1 LDPRDLFDDLLHAE
15 HETEVLDTL
24 ANRGLMDLSNWHY
37 LGDLDNNFGIV
48 ANQQQDA
55 TGAVVEKIINSLDAN
70 LMRACFEA
78 GVDPEGPD
86 APASMAAAVE
96 KFFDVPKGR
105 VGDLTTP
112 EQRRLA
118 EMTQFVAVGSK
129 TDPSYLII
137 DLGEGQTPQ
146 KQPQTFLSI
155 AKSNKMRIP
164 FVQGKF
170 NAGGTGVL
178 PFCGQHN
185 LQLVISKRHPRAPI
199 SEDDNTAGRWGFTV
213 IRRLRPSESHESTQ
227 GGEGQPPRS
236 SVYVYLAPDGK
247 VFSFS
252 ADSILALP
260 AAGKANQPS
269 QAYEEPLE
277 WGSVVKLYNYR
288 WARKSIA
295 TTDARYELERFLHSP
310 CLPFRVVETRD
321 YRAHYYST
329 TVVGIWADIA
339 VREADPEKARV
350 DPGFPASA
358 SMNLAGIGEL
368 PYTIALFQEGTEMK
382 RVPHGIH
389 FVVNGQSHG
398 QLPAD
403 FITGRLKF
411 PYLSDELLVSVDC
424 TGMEENARED
434 FFMASRDRLRR
445 NDTYYRVVDSLAQ
458 DLHAHP
464 GLRQANAA
472 RRAKLLEK
480 SLGQQE
486 DVANTLNEL
495 LSADPALQALFSIGD
510 RLVSRV
516 GPTEVEKYTGK
527 RFPTYFRLEDEPKS
541 GLIKSCPVNRTCRVE
556 FVTDAV
562 NDYFSRG
569 ESPGVLTISPGNV
582 FEHRHLWNGVCSAR
596 FRPPD
601 GSKPGQVFN
610 VVLEVTDPQREE
622 LGRPPFR
629 SSFTLKTEKELVIT
643 TRPGPQPSPKKPN
656 KNGKEAPR
664 LSMPNVVSVR
674 QPEWEQFKPPFDA
687 DQAFRV
693 ISGEEDNSFDFYLN
707 LDCKHLIGYLRTT
720 KDDEHDLVRH
730 WFKWGLTLCALGLL
744 HGYGL
749 IGREPSPNGAAPPSD
764 EPVEGN
770 NDDERKSEAIKAVN
784 RSVNGLGTVIIPI
797 IKNLYHPLVTSK
809 A

>member
-1 LDPRDLFDDLLHAE
+1 
-15 HETEVLDTL
+15 
-24 ANRGLMDLSNWHY
+24 MDLPNWHY

-55 TGAVVEKIINSLDAN
+55 TGALVEKIINSLDAN

-78 GVDPEGPD
+78 GVDAEGAD
-86 APASMAAAVE
+86 APTSMAAAVGL
-96 KFFDVPKGR
+96 FFGVPRGR
-105 VGDLTTP
+105 IGDLTAP
-112 EQRRLA
+112 EQRKLA

-129 TDPSYLII
+129 SEPSYLVV
-137 DLGEGQTPQ
+137 DLGEGQTP
-146 KQPQTFLSI
+146 KMQPQTFLSI

-185 LQLVISKRHPRAPI
+185 LQLIASRRHPKAPTT
-199 SEDDNTAGRWGFTV
+199 DDDETADRWGFTV

-227 GGEGQPPRS
+227 GGKGQPPRS
-236 SVYVYLAPDGK
+236 SVYVYLAPGGK
-247 VFSFS
+247 VLSFS
-252 ADSILALP
+252 APSVLALP
-260 AAGKANQPS
+260 TPGRSNQPAK
-269 QAYEEPLE
+269 AYAEPLE

-288 WARKSIA
+288 WARRSIA

-329 TVVGIWADIA
+329 TVVGIWADVSA
-339 VREADPEKARV
+339 QEADPEKAKV

-358 SMNLAGIGEL
+358 SMNLVGIGNL
-368 PYTIALFQEGTEMK
+368 PYTIALFQQGTEMK

-403 FITGRLKF
+403 FVSSRLQF
-411 PYLSDELLVSVDC
+411 PYLSGELLVSVDC
-424 TGMEENARED
+424 TEMEENARED

-445 NDTYYRVVDSLAQ
+445 NDTYYKVVDTLAQ
-458 DLHAHP
+458 DLKSHP
-464 GLRQANAA
+464 GLRQANAT

-486 DVANTLNEL
+486 DVANTLNDL
-495 LSADPALQALFSIGD
+495 LAADPALQALFSIGD
-510 RLVSRV
+510 RLVAKV
-516 GPTEVEKYTGK
+516 APTQVETYTGK
-527 RFPTYFRLEDEPKS
+527 RFPTYFHLEDEPKA
-541 GLIKSCPVNRTCRVE
+541 GLVKSCPVNRTCRVE

-562 NDYFSRG
+562 NDYFRRG
-569 ESPGVLTISPGNV
+569 ESPGVLSVTPGELM
-582 FEHRHLWNGVCSAR
+582 EHGHLWNGVFSAR

-601 GSKPGQVFN
+601 DSRPGQTYKVA
-610 VVLEVTDPQREE
+610 VVVTDPQREE
-622 LGRPPFR
+622 LGKEPFK
-629 SSFTLKTEKELVIT
+629 STFVLKIEKELIAIT
-643 TRPGPQPSPKKPN
+643 PPGPPHKPKEPS
-656 KNGKEAPR
+656 KNGKRAPR

-674 QPEWEQFKPPFDA
+674 QPDWDQHKPPFDA

-693 ISGEEDNSFDFYLN
+693 VPAEEDNSFDFYVN
-707 LDCKHLIGYLRTT
+707 LDCRHLIGYLRTA
-720 KDDEHDLVRH
+720 KDDEHDLVTH

-744 HGYGL
+744 HGYAL
-749 IGREPSPNGAAPPSD
+749 IGRESSPNGSGLKADQESEED
-764 EPVEGN
+764 
-770 NDDERKSEAIKAVN
+770 NDRDLDKGAAIKVVN
-784 RSVNGLGTVIIPI
+784 RSVNGLGAVIIPI
-797 IKNLYHPLVTSK
+797 IKNLYHPLSPIRQ
-809 A
+809 